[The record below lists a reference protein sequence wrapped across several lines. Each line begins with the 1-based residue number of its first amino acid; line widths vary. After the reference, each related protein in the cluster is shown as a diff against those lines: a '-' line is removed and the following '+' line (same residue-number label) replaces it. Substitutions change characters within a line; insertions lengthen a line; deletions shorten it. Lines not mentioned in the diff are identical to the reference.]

1 MSDLPIGALALAAA
15 AFFPGPYLWAPVL
28 IFLTNRMSAK
38 PRATRFEAELASL
51 PVAAADYFANAS
63 QALAAEG
70 FEEAGMFFL
79 PNTAPNVEAL
89 VLLARNRR
97 SCEIALAI
105 AIYATVNGV
114 TQLKS
119 THVEYVSRYRDG
131 RVLGTSNCSVLGC
144 FAKIPGFETIHFNR
158 VHDLHQL
165 YRLHTERCRQAAP
178 NSQRINRLDDEFG
191 GDGSRY
197 LSTVMAEEF
206 TRQIPVGYLRLNTD
220 GEHYRPTVKGAC
232 LMTWKSLWPV
242 KQLRMQK
249 RDRRAARL
257 MAELPASAEGG
268 QG

>member
-15 AFFPGPYLWAPVL
+15 VLFPGPYLWAPVL

-51 PVAAADYFANAS
+51 PAAAAEYFAYAKGV
-63 QALAAEG
+63 LAGDG

-89 VLLARNRR
+89 VLLARNRQ
-97 SCEIALAI
+97 SSELALAV
-105 AIYATVNGV
+105 AIYATVNGE

-144 FAKIPGFETIHFNR
+144 FAKIPGFETAHFPR
-158 VHDLHQL
+158 VQDLHQL

-178 NSQRINRLDDEFG
+178 TGQRINRLDDEFG
-191 GDGSRY
+191 GDGSLY
-197 LSTVMAEEF
+197 LSTVMGEEYA
-206 TRQIPVGYLRLNTD
+206 RQVPVGYLRLNAD
-220 GEHYRPTVKGAC
+220 SEHYRPTIKGAC

-242 KQLRMQK
+242 KQLRMQE

-257 MAELPASAEGG
+257 IAVLLPATA
-268 QG
+268 